1 MRLSHKIFVTT
12 AVLIL
17 ALAGVGTWSLLAI
30 SRLVDVN
37 RAIATQSV
45 PAVRLGTSLREQ
57 LSGLTRTEGSAGPAA
72 SEAAQMVWNDRASR
86 MAKDLGLLRTFLGT
100 EEEQSQHQEALI
112 AFTTYRR
119 LAAMGPALTAERRFA
134 SERTGAHLDR
144 VLGATYGALEDA
156 QLEARELEA
165 HTWNTVFWA
174 LLVSLTAAL
183 TAAGFLTAHLT
194 RSLRQLSVAT
204 GQLADG
210 VFTEPLS
217 ATSRDEIGGLARSFN
232 RMADR
237 LREVDRL
244 KEELFSHISHEL
256 RTPLTSV

>member
-1 MRLSHKIFVTT
+1 
-12 AVLIL
+12 
-17 ALAGVGTWSLLAI
+17 
-30 SRLVDVN
+30 
-37 RAIATQSV
+37 
-45 PAVRLGTSLREQ
+45 
-57 LSGLTRTEGSAGPAA
+57 SGGPAA
-72 SEAAQMVWNDRASR
+72 SEAAQKVWNDRASR

-119 LAAMGPALTAERRFA
+119 LAAMGSALTAERRFA

-156 QLEARELEA
+156 QLETRELEA

-174 LLVSLTAAL
+174 LLVSLAAAL

-204 GQLADG
+204 GQLAHG

-217 ATSRDEIGGLARSFN
+217 VASRDEIGGLARAFHPVGGP
-232 RMADR
+232 
-237 LREVDRL
+237 LRGGGRPQEGIL
-244 KEELFSHISHEL
+244 SPI
-256 RTPLTSV
+256 

>member
-45 PAVRLGTSLREQ
+45 PALRLGTSLREQ
-57 LSGLTRTEGSAGPAA
+57 LSGLTRTEDSAGPAA
-72 SEAAQMVWNDRASR
+72 SEVAQKVWNDRASR

-112 AFTTYRR
+112 AFATYRR
-119 LAAMGPALTAERRFA
+119 LAAMGTALTAERRFA

-174 LLVSLTAAL
+174 LLVS
-183 TAAGFLTAHLT
+183 
-194 RSLRQLSVAT
+194 
-204 GQLADG
+204 
-210 VFTEPLS
+210 
-217 ATSRDEIGGLARSFN
+217 
-232 RMADR
+232 
-237 LREVDRL
+237 
-244 KEELFSHISHEL
+244 
-256 RTPLTSV
+256 